1 MNYQIVL
8 RITAILG
15 LLIGLVM
22 LFSVNGPMG
31 VFSADNSI
39 DYNNYHSQ
47 LYGSAL
53 IGFAVLNWLASSNG
67 NEGEIRTV
75 LLANLITVAISFLV
89 SLYQQLIVGAG
100 FLNWFIVIIFLL
112 LSIAY
117 LSSIRARGRIKDS
130 GKT

>member
-53 IGFAVLNWLASSNG
+53 IGFAVLNWLASPNG